1 MTARVLEYLTS
12 LLQPSSGRD
21 GGLGRID
28 VLLRDF
34 EGLHDDKQLEVARAL
49 AQLWDSFIE
58 HFGGIEGFLT
68 GDGARR
74 GDYIQRL
81 ETAAQR
87 MRNAIGSEKGHY
99 FFATAMLTHYLR
111 ALYDGSNEHDDQR
124 LAGVVVT
131 LVDRGRK
138 LLPPT
143 AELAGVP

>member
-12 LLQPSSGRD
+12 LLHPGSGRD

-28 VLLRDF
+28 LLLREF
-34 EGLHDDKQLEVARAL
+34 ENLHDDKQLEVARAL
-49 AQLWDSFIE
+49 AQLWDSFVE

-68 GDGARR
+68 DEVRR
-74 GDYIQRL
+74 EDYMQRL
-81 ETAAQR
+81 ETAARR

-111 ALYDGSNEHDDQR
+111 ALYDGSNEHDNQR
-124 LAGVVVT
+124 LANLVVN

-138 LLPPT
+138 LLPPN
-143 AELAGVP
+143 AELAGVH